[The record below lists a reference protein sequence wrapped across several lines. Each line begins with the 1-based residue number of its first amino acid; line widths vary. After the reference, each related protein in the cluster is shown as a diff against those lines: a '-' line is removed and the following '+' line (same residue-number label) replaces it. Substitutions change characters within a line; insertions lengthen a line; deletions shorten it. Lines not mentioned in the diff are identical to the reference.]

1 MYFSCFLLFC
11 NIHLVWTGSGVLNT
25 TSKNI
30 WTSKNSSS
38 NFSSKKQH
46 SVSCMSTDICRLEDK
61 CTFACFSPTTCIHD
75 WINTMLF
82 QIKGAIVLGPRAC
95 QLPCAWLWLWIIAPL
110 TDCKE
115 WPNKTYFKKQTIV
128 YNSSPWAAGAQT
140 PTAVTT
146 AVCRFDL
153 YWTPDL
159 FFWKFIWLE
168 WIYQEVSVIERPA
181 SCTQTPT
188 AHF

>member
-1 MYFSCFLLFC
+1 MYFSSFLLFC

-61 CTFACFSPTTCIHD
+61 IYSRLNKHNVISNKRSHRFRSTCMPASLCV
-75 WINTMLF
+75 TV
-82 QIKGAIVLGPRAC
+82 IVNYRTL
-95 QLPCAWLWLWIIAPL
+95 PL

-181 SCTQTPT
+181 GCTQTPT

>member
-1 MYFSCFLLFC
+1 MMWVKSGRVNSFLHILGENIDSYILFLLEDKLKFKFRTRKKNSTLFSLFITHKCIFLLFC

-95 QLPCAWLWLWIIAPL
+95 QLPCAWLWLWIIAH
-110 TDCKE
+110 
-115 WPNKTYFKKQTIV
+115 Y
-128 YNSSPWAAGAQT
+128 
-140 PTAVTT
+140 
-146 AVCRFDL
+146 
-153 YWTPDL
+153 
-159 FFWKFIWLE
+159 
-168 WIYQEVSVIERPA
+168 
-181 SCTQTPT
+181 
-188 AHF
+188 H